1 MKRQRIVAAWLAC
14 IMAAFVLPFAALA
27 EGGGIAISL
36 SGGNDTLATGD
47 YLSVN
52 VKFDEAVASFGGAEF
67 NVDYDST
74 ALKFVSYTALL
85 GSAADE
91 DTAESGSGTG
101 MLNYGGVKDGKV
113 KILLVNAGI
122 ISGGDVSI
130 AANTVIGNIV
140 FKVIGQNTTGTSYK
154 TSYKI
159 ASEGFSAI
167 AAEKTGETETTLT
180 PAGSTFTPTTVT
192 VSDSVTYPTDGA
204 PTVYCITSEA
214 NGVVTLSLKASIA
227 DLQRLNMQLTLNG
240 YTDIAAASDCPFTVS
255 IDGGSV
261 TISHNAAPNTDG
273 VDMRSGVAVLTMK
286 KSGASQS
293 ITPAPKAIATKDAN
307 GALSP
312 ITKPKVTDDPLGGR
326 MLGDVNN
333 DGEVT
338 SADALAILKH
348 SVGMEKLKG
357 VDLLVADI
365 NGDGD
370 VTSADALLALKRSV
384 GMLDENYKEK

>member
-27 EGGGIAISL
+27 EGGDIAISL
-36 SGGNDTLATGD
+36 SGGNAELAVGD

-52 VKFDEAVASFGGAEF
+52 VKFDAAVASFGGAEF
-67 NVDYDST
+67 NVEYDST
-74 ALKFVSYTALL
+74 VLEFVSYTALL
-85 GSAADE
+85 GSEADE

-122 ISGGDVSI
+122 ISGGDTSI

-154 TSYKI
+154 I

-167 AAEKTGETETTLT
+167 AAEKTGETETALT
-180 PAGSTFTPTTVT
+180 PANSTFTPTTVT

-214 NGVVTLSLKASIA
+214 NGAVTLSLKASIA
-227 DLQRLNMQLTLNG
+227 DLQRLDMQLTLTG
-240 YTDIAAASDCPFTVS
+240 YENITAVADCPLTVNV
-255 IDGGSV
+255 GGNTA
-261 TISHNAAPNTDG
+261 TITYNAQNGSG

-293 ITPAPKAIATKDAN
+293 ITSAPKAIATKDAN

-312 ITKPKVTDDPLGGR
+312 ITKPNVTDDPYGGYE
-326 MLGDVNN
+326 LGDVN
-333 DGEVT
+333 
-338 SADALAILKH
+338 
-348 SVGMEKLKG
+348 
-357 VDLLVADI
+357 
-365 NGDGD
+365 GDGKIN
-370 VTSADALLALKRSV
+370 AKDATLVMQYAIDLIELSDMQIARANVNKDNAINAKDATLILRYAIGLIDKF
-384 GMLDENYKEK
+384 

>member
-27 EGGGIAISL
+27 EGGDIAIKL
-36 SGGNDTLATGD
+36 DSGNAALANGD

-52 VKFDEAVASFGGAEF
+52 VKFDAAVASFGGAEF

-140 FKVIGQNTTGTSYK
+140 FKVIGQNTTG

-261 TISHNAAPNTDG
+261 TISHNASPNTDG

-293 ITPAPKAIATKDAN
+293 ITSAPKAIATKDAN

-312 ITKPKVTDDPLGGR
+312 ITKPIVTDDPYGGYA
-326 MLGDVNN
+326 LGDVN
-333 DGEVT
+333 
-338 SADALAILKH
+338 
-348 SVGMEKLKG
+348 
-357 VDLLVADI
+357 
-365 NGDGD
+365 GDGKINA
-370 VTSADALLALKRSV
+370 TDALLVLRSFAKKITLTPEQTLRADVNRDNKVNATDALKILRYFAKKITSF
-384 GMLDENYKEK
+384 D

>member
-1 MKRQRIVAAWLAC
+1 MKRQRIVAAWLVC

-27 EGGGIAISL
+27 EGGDIAISL
-36 SGGNDTLATGD
+36 SGGNAALAVGD

-52 VKFDEAVASFGGAEF
+52 VKFDAAVASFGGAEF
-67 NVDYDST
+67 NVEYDST
-74 ALKFVSYTALL
+74 VLEFVSYTALL
-85 GSAADE
+85 GSEADE

-122 ISGGDVSI
+122 ISGGDTSI

-154 TSYKI
+154 I

-167 AAEKTGETETTLT
+167 AAEKTGETETALT
-180 PAGSTFTPTTVT
+180 PAGSTFTETTVT
-192 VSDSVTYPTDGA
+192 VSGSVTYPTENA

-214 NGVVTLSLKASIA
+214 NGVVSLSLKASIA
-227 DLQRLNMQLTLNG
+227 DLQRLDMQLTLTG
-240 YTDIAAASDCPFTVS
+240 YENITAVADCPLNVTVS
-255 IDGGSV
+255 NNVATITYDAQNGS
-261 TISHNAAPNTDG
+261 G

-293 ITPAPKAIATKDAN
+293 ITSAPKAIATKDAN

-312 ITKPKVTDDPLGGR
+312 ITQPTVTDDPLGGR
-326 MLGDVNN
+326 MLGDV
-333 DGEVT
+333 D
-338 SADALAILKH
+338 
-348 SVGMEKLKG
+348 
-357 VDLLVADI
+357 
-365 NGDGD
+365 GDGNITLRD
-370 VTSADALLALKRSV
+370 AMFIFQAKANKRTLSGVSALCADTDKDGKITLRDAMFILQYKANKR
-384 GMLDENYKEK
+384 DADFNIK

>member
-14 IMAAFVLPFAALA
+14 IMAAFVLPLAALA

-36 SGGNDTLATGD
+36 DSGNAELAVCD

-52 VKFDEAVASFGGAEF
+52 VKFDAAVASFGGAEF
-67 NVDYDST
+67 NVEYDST
-74 ALKFVSYTALL
+74 VLEFVSYTALL

-154 TSYKI
+154 I

-192 VSDSVTYPTDGA
+192 VSDRVTYPTEGA
-204 PTVYCITSEA
+204 PTVYCLTSEKDGA
-214 NGVVTLSLKASIA
+214 VTLSLKASIA
-227 DLQRLNMQLTLNG
+227 DLQRLDMQLTLNG
-240 YTDIAAASDCPFTVS
+240 YTDITAVTDCPLNVTVNNNVAT
-255 IDGGSV
+255 ITYNAQNGS
-261 TISHNAAPNTDG
+261 G
-273 VDMRSGVAVLTMK
+273 VDMRNGVAVLTMK

-293 ITPAPKAIATKDAN
+293 ITSAPKAIATKDAN

-312 ITKPKVTDDPLGGR
+312 ITQPNVTDDPYGGYEY
-326 MLGDVNN
+326 GDVNG
-333 DGEVT
+333 DGSINVL
-338 SADALAILKH
+338 DAILLLQYCAGMSAAQLDDVQLARADVAYDG
-348 SVGMEKLKG
+348 SVNVLDAILMLRYCAGM
-357 VDLLVADI
+357 
-365 NGDGD
+365 
-370 VTSADALLALKRSV
+370 SV
-384 GMLDENYKEK
+384 KFGIQ

>member
-52 VKFDEAVASFGGAEF
+52 VKFDAAVASFGGAEF
-67 NVDYDST
+67 NVEYDST
-74 ALKFVSYTALL
+74 VLKFVSYTALL

-130 AANTVIGNIV
+130 AANTAIGNIV
-140 FKVIGQNTTGTSYK
+140 FKVIGQNTPG

-167 AAEKTGETETTLT
+167 AAEKTGETETVLT
-180 PAGSTFTPTTVT
+180 PAGSTFTETTVT
-192 VSDSVTYPTDGA
+192 VSDSVTYPTENA
-204 PTVYCITSEA
+204 PRVYCITSEA

-227 DLQRLNMQLTLNG
+227 DLQRLDMQLTLTG
-240 YTDIAAASDCPFTVS
+240 YENITAVADCPLTVNV
-255 IDGGSV
+255 GV
-261 TISHNAAPNTDG
+261 NTATITYNAPNGSG
-273 VDMRSGVAVLTMK
+273 VDMRNGVAVLTMT
-286 KSGASQS
+286 KSGDSQGIASDPKS
-293 ITPAPKAIATKDAN
+293 IASKDAN

-312 ITKPKVTDDPLGGR
+312 ITKPNVTDDPLGGFTK
-326 MLGDVNN
+326 GDVDMDGRVAVNDAVMVLKNAIKLMELDTQQLMLADADN
-333 DGEVT
+333 DGKITVN
-338 SADALAILKH
+338 DAVMILKKAI
-348 SVGMEKLKG
+348 KLI
-357 VDLLVADI
+357 DF
-365 NGDGD
+365 
-370 VTSADALLALKRSV
+370 
-384 GMLDENYKEK
+384 

>member
-27 EGGGIAISL
+27 EGGDIAISL
-36 SGGNDTLATGD
+36 SSGNAELAIGD

-52 VKFDEAVASFGGAEF
+52 VKFDAAVASFGGAEF
-67 NVDYDST
+67 NVEYDST
-74 ALKFVSYTALL
+74 ALEFVSYTALL

-91 DTAESGSGTG
+91 DAAESGSGTG

-113 KILLVNAGI
+113 KILLVNAGAML
-122 ISGGDVSI
+122 SGGSDTSI

-140 FKVIGQNTTGTSYK
+140 FKVTGQNTTGA
-154 TSYKI
+154 SYKI

-167 AAEKTGETETTLT
+167 AAEKTGETETALT
-180 PAGSTFTPTTVT
+180 PAGSTFTATTVA

-204 PTVYCITSEA
+204 PTIYCITSEA
-214 NGVVTLSLKASIA
+214 NGVVTLSLRANIA
-227 DLQRLNMQLTLNG
+227 DLQRLDMQLTLNG
-240 YTDIAAASDCPFTVS
+240 YTDIAAVTGCPLSVAVS
-255 IDGGSV
+255 GNTA
-261 TISHNAAPNTDG
+261 TITYDAPNGSG
-273 VDMRSGVAVLTMK
+273 VDMTKGVAVLTMT
-286 KSGASQS
+286 KSGDSQG
-293 ITPAPKAIATKDAN
+293 ITSAPKSIASKDAN

-312 ITKPKVTDDPLGGR
+312 ITKPNVTDDPLGGR

>member
-27 EGGGIAISL
+27 EGGDIAISL
-36 SGGNDTLATGD
+36 SGGNAALANGD

-52 VKFDEAVASFGGAEF
+52 VKFDAAVASFGGAEF
-67 NVDYDST
+67 NVEYDST
-74 ALKFVSYTALL
+74 VLEFVSYTALL
-85 GSAADE
+85 GSEADE

-122 ISGGDVSI
+122 ISGGDTSI
-130 AANTVIGNIV
+130 AANTAIGNIV
-140 FKVIGQNTTGTSYK
+140 FKVIGQNTTG

-167 AAEKTGETETTLT
+167 AAEKTGETETALT
-180 PAGSTFTPTTVT
+180 PAGSTFTETTVT
-192 VSDSVTYPTDGA
+192 VSDSVTYPTENA

-227 DLQRLNMQLTLNG
+227 DLQRLDMQLTLNG
-240 YTDIAAASDCPFTVS
+240 YADIQKAGDCPFKVDIS
-255 IDGGSV
+255 GDSV

-293 ITPAPKAIATKDAN
+293 IISAPKAIATKDAN

-312 ITKPKVTDDPLGGR
+312 ITKPTVTDDPLGGR
-326 MLGDVNN
+326 MLGDV
-333 DGEVT
+333 D
-338 SADALAILKH
+338 
-348 SVGMEKLKG
+348 
-357 VDLLVADI
+357 
-365 NGDGD
+365 GDGNITLRD
-370 VTSADALLALKRSV
+370 AMFIFQAKANKRTLSGVSALCADTDKDGKITLRDAMFILQYKANKR
-384 GMLDENYKEK
+384 DADFNIK

>member
-27 EGGGIAISL
+27 EGGDIAISL
-36 SGGNDTLATGD
+36 SGGNAELAVGD

-52 VKFDEAVASFGGAEF
+52 VKFDAAVASFGGAEF
-67 NVDYDST
+67 NVEYDST
-74 ALKFVSYTALL
+74 VLEFVSYTALL
-85 GSAADE
+85 GSEADE

-122 ISGGDVSI
+122 ISGGDTSI

-154 TSYKI
+154 I

-167 AAEKTGETETTLT
+167 AAEKTGETETALT
-180 PAGSTFTPTTVT
+180 PVGSTFTPTTVT
-192 VSDSVTYPTDGA
+192 VSDSVTYPTENA

-214 NGVVTLSLKASIA
+214 NGVVSLSLKASIA
-227 DLQRLNMQLTLNG
+227 DLQRLDMQLTLTG
-240 YTDIAAASDCPFTVS
+240 YENITAVADCPLTVNV
-255 IDGGSV
+255 GGNTA
-261 TISHNAAPNTDG
+261 TITYNAQNGSG

-293 ITPAPKAIATKDAN
+293 ITSAPKAIATKDAN

-312 ITKPKVTDDPLGGR
+312 ITQPNVTDDPLGGR
-326 MLGDVNN
+326 MLGDV
-333 DGEVT
+333 D
-338 SADALAILKH
+338 
-348 SVGMEKLKG
+348 
-357 VDLLVADI
+357 
-365 NGDGD
+365 GDGNITLRD
-370 VTSADALLALKRSV
+370 AMFIFQAKANKRTLSGVSALCADTDKDGKITLRDAMFILQYKANKR
-384 GMLDENYKEK
+384 DADFNIK

>member
-1 MKRQRIVAAWLAC
+1 
-14 IMAAFVLPFAALA
+14 MAAFVLPFAALA
-27 EGGGIAISL
+27 EGGDIAIKL
-36 SGGNDTLATGD
+36 DSGNAALANGD

-52 VKFDEAVASFGGAEF
+52 VKFDAAVASFGGAEF
-67 NVDYDST
+67 NVEYDS
-74 ALKFVSYTALL
+74 AKLEFVSYTPLI

-122 ISGGDVSI
+122 ISGGDTSI

-140 FKVIGQNTTGTSYK
+140 FKVIGQNTTG

-192 VSDSVTYPTDGA
+192 VSDSVTYPTAGA
-204 PTVYCITSEA
+204 PTIYCLTSEKDGA
-214 NGVVTLSLKASIA
+214 VTLSLKASIA

-240 YTDIAAASDCPFTVS
+240 YADIQKAGDCPFKVDIS
-255 IDGGSV
+255 GDSV

-293 ITPAPKAIATKDAN
+293 ITSAPKAIATKDAN

-312 ITKPKVTDDPLGGR
+312 ITKPRVTDDPLGGR

>member
-27 EGGGIAISL
+27 EGGDIAISL
-36 SGGNDTLATGD
+36 SGGNAELAVGD

-52 VKFDEAVASFGGAEF
+52 VKFDAAVASFGGAEF
-67 NVDYDST
+67 NVEYDST
-74 ALKFVSYTALL
+74 VLEFVSYTALL
-85 GSAADE
+85 GSEADE

-122 ISGGDVSI
+122 ISGGDTSI

-154 TSYKI
+154 I

-167 AAEKTGETETTLT
+167 AAEKTSETETALT
-180 PAGSTFTPTTVT
+180 PADSTFTPTTVT
-192 VSDSVTYPTDGA
+192 VSDSVDYPTENA

-261 TISHNAAPNTDG
+261 TISRNAAPNTDG

-293 ITPAPKAIATKDAN
+293 ITSEPKAIASKDAN

-312 ITKPKVTDDPLGGR
+312 ITKPNVTDDPYGGYEY
-326 MLGDVNN
+326 GDVN
-333 DGEVT
+333 
-338 SADALAILKH
+338 
-348 SVGMEKLKG
+348 
-357 VDLLVADI
+357 
-365 NGDGD
+365 GDGRID
-370 VTSADALLALKRSV
+370 VTDASLILQHIAKLITLTPEQIARADVAYNNSIDVTDATLILMYIAKFDV
-384 GMLDENYKEK
+384 KFGVQ

>member
-1 MKRQRIVAAWLAC
+1 
-14 IMAAFVLPFAALA
+14 MAAFVLPFAALA
-27 EGGGIAISL
+27 EGGGIAIKL
-36 SGGNDTLATGD
+36 DSGNAALANGD

-52 VKFDEAVASFGGAEF
+52 VKFDAAVASFGGAEF
-67 NVDYDST
+67 NVEYDS
-74 ALKFVSYTALL
+74 AKLEFVSYTPLI
-85 GSAADE
+85 GSADE
-91 DTAESGSGTG
+91 AGNGA
-101 MLNYGGVKDGKV
+101 LNYHKKIRDGNI
-113 KILLVNAGI
+113 KILLLN
-122 ISGGDVSI
+122 
-130 AANTVIGNIV
+130 AANIINKNSTGIANGTAIGNLV
-140 FKVIGQNTTGTSYK
+140 FKVTGENASEASVKIAQEGFAACMPGDNTT
-154 TSYKI
+154 
-159 ASEGFSAI
+159 APA
-167 AAEKTGETETTLT
+167 LT
-180 PAGSTFTPTTVT
+180 PANSTFTPTNVT
-192 VSDSVTYPTDGA
+192 VSNSVTYPTENA

-214 NGVVTLSLKASIA
+214 NGVVTLSLKANA
-227 DLQRLNMQLTLNG
+227 EKVQRLDMQLTLNG

-255 IDGGSV
+255 IDGDSV

-273 VDMRSGVAVLTMK
+273 VDMRNGVAVLTMK

-293 ITPAPKAIATKDAN
+293 ITSVPKAIATKDAN

>member
-27 EGGGIAISL
+27 EGGDIAIKL
-36 SGGNDTLATGD
+36 DSGNAALANGD

-52 VKFDEAVASFGGAEF
+52 VKFDAAVASFGGAEF
-67 NVDYDST
+67 NVEYDST
-74 ALKFVSYTALL
+74 VLEFVSYTALL
-85 GSAADE
+85 GSTADE

-122 ISGGDVSI
+122 ISGGDTSI

-140 FKVIGQNTTGTSYK
+140 FKVIGQNTTD

-192 VSDSVTYPTDGA
+192 VSDSVTYPTAGA
-204 PTVYCITSEA
+204 PTIYCLTSEKDGA
-214 NGVVTLSLKASIA
+214 VTLSLKASIA

-240 YTDIAAASDCPFTVS
+240 YADIQKAGDCPFKVDIS
-255 IDGGSV
+255 GDSV
-261 TISHNAAPNTDG
+261 TISRNAAPNTDG

-293 ITPAPKAIATKDAN
+293 IISAPKAIATKDAN

-312 ITKPKVTDDPLGGR
+312 ITKPTVIDDPYGGYA
-326 MLGDVNN
+326 LGDVN
-333 DGEVT
+333 
-338 SADALAILKH
+338 
-348 SVGMEKLKG
+348 
-357 VDLLVADI
+357 
-365 NGDGD
+365 GDGKINA
-370 VTSADALLALKRSV
+370 TDALLVLRSFAKKITLTPEQTLRADVNRDNKVNATDALKILRYFAKKITSF
-384 GMLDENYKEK
+384 D

>member
-27 EGGGIAISL
+27 EGGDIAISL
-36 SGGNDTLATGD
+36 SGGNAALAVGD

-52 VKFDEAVASFGGAEF
+52 VKFDAAVASFGGAEF
-67 NVDYDST
+67 NVEYDS
-74 ALKFVSYTALL
+74 AKLEFVSYTPLI
-85 GSAADE
+85 GSADE
-91 DTAESGSGTG
+91 TG
-101 MLNYGGVKDGKV
+101 NGALNYHKKIRDGNI
-113 KILLVNAGI
+113 KILLLN
-122 ISGGDVSI
+122 
-130 AANTVIGNIV
+130 AANIINKNSTGIANGTAIGNLV
-140 FKVIGQNTTGTSYK
+140 FKVTGANADTASVKIAQEGFAACMPGDNTT
-154 TSYKI
+154 
-159 ASEGFSAI
+159 APA
-167 AAEKTGETETTLT
+167 LT
-180 PAGSTFTPTTVT
+180 PANSTFTPTTVT
-192 VSDSVTYPTDGA
+192 VSDSVTYPTENA

-214 NGVVTLSLKASIA
+214 NGAVTLSLKASIA

-293 ITPAPKAIATKDAN
+293 ITSAPKAIATKDAN

-312 ITKPKVTDDPLGGR
+312 ITKPNVTDDPLGGR

-333 DGEVT
+333 DGKINT
-338 SADALAILKH
+338 RDAVMILKY
-348 SVGMEKLKG
+348 SARLIGLDETQQMR
-357 VDLLVADI
+357 ADT
-365 NGDGD
+365 NGDGKINTRD
-370 VTSADALLALKRSV
+370 VVLVLKYSAGIITSF
-384 GMLDENYKEK
+384 N

>member
-27 EGGGIAISL
+27 EGGGIAIKL
-36 SGGNDTLATGD
+36 DSGNAALANGD

-52 VKFDEAVASFGGAEF
+52 VKFDAAVASFGGAEF
-67 NVDYDST
+67 NVEYDS
-74 ALKFVSYTALL
+74 AKLEFVSYTPLI
-85 GSAADE
+85 GSADE
-91 DTAESGSGTG
+91 AGNGA
-101 MLNYGGVKDGKV
+101 LNYHKKIRDGNI
-113 KILLVNAGI
+113 KILLLN
-122 ISGGDVSI
+122 
-130 AANTVIGNIV
+130 AANIINKNSTGIANGTAIGNLV
-140 FKVIGQNTTGTSYK
+140 FKVTGENASEASVKIAQEGFAACMPGDNTT
-154 TSYKI
+154 
-159 ASEGFSAI
+159 APA
-167 AAEKTGETETTLT
+167 LT
-180 PAGSTFTPTTVT
+180 PANSTFTPTNVT
-192 VSDSVTYPTDGA
+192 VSNSVTYPTENA

-214 NGVVTLSLKASIA
+214 NGVVTLSLKANA
-227 DLQRLNMQLTLNG
+227 EKVQRLDMQLTLNG

-255 IDGGSV
+255 IDGDSV

-273 VDMRSGVAVLTMK
+273 VDMRNGVAVLTMK

-293 ITPAPKAIATKDAN
+293 IISEPKAIATKDAN

>member
-27 EGGGIAISL
+27 EGGDIAISL
-36 SGGNDTLATGD
+36 SGGNDTLATDD

-52 VKFDEAVASFGGAEF
+52 VKFDAAVASFGGAEF
-67 NVDYDST
+67 NVEYNST
-74 ALKFVSYTALL
+74 ALEFVSYTALL

-91 DTAESGSGTG
+91 DAAESGSGTG

-122 ISGGDVSI
+122 ISGGDTSI

-140 FKVIGQNTTGTSYK
+140 FKVIGQNTTG

-227 DLQRLNMQLTLNG
+227 DLQRLDMQLTLTG
-240 YTDIAAASDCPFTVS
+240 YENITAVADCPLTVNV
-255 IDGGSV
+255 GGNTA
-261 TISHNAAPNTDG
+261 TITYNAQNGSG

-293 ITPAPKAIATKDAN
+293 ITSAPKAIATKDAN

-312 ITKPKVTDDPLGGR
+312 ITKPIVTDDPLGGFTK
-326 MLGDVNN
+326 GDVDMDGRVAVNDAVMVLKNAIKLMELDTQQLMLADADN
-333 DGEVT
+333 DGKITVN
-338 SADALAILKH
+338 DAVMILKKAI
-348 SVGMEKLKG
+348 KLI
-357 VDLLVADI
+357 DF
-365 NGDGD
+365 
-370 VTSADALLALKRSV
+370 
-384 GMLDENYKEK
+384 

>member
-27 EGGGIAISL
+27 EGGDIAISL
-36 SGGNDTLATGD
+36 SGGNAALANGD

-52 VKFDEAVASFGGAEF
+52 VKFDAAVASFGGAEF
-67 NVDYDST
+67 NVEYDS
-74 ALKFVSYTALL
+74 AKLEFVSYTPLI

-154 TSYKI
+154 I

-192 VSDSVTYPTDGA
+192 VSGSVTYPTAGA

-214 NGVVTLSLKASIA
+214 NGAVTLSLKASIA

-261 TISHNAAPNTDG
+261 TISHNASPNTDG

-286 KSGASQS
+286 KTGESQS
-293 ITPAPKAIATKDAN
+293 ITSEPKAIATKDAN

-312 ITKPKVTDDPLGGR
+312 ITKPTVTDDPYGGYA
-326 MLGDVNN
+326 LGDVNG
-333 DGEVT
+333 DGKINT
-338 SADALAILKH
+338 LDAMMTLRAAVGIESLDAIQTIR
-348 SVGMEKLKG
+348 
-357 VDLLVADI
+357 ADI
-365 NGDGD
+365 DANGKIN
-370 VTSADALLALKRSV
+370 TMDAMMILRRAV
-384 GMLDENYKEK
+384 GLLDENYKNIY

>member
-27 EGGGIAISL
+27 EGGDIAISL
-36 SGGNDTLATGD
+36 SGGNAELAVGD

-52 VKFDEAVASFGGAEF
+52 VKFDAAVASFGGAEF
-67 NVDYDST
+67 NVEYDST
-74 ALKFVSYTALL
+74 VLEFVSYTALL

-122 ISGGDVSI
+122 ISGGDTSI
-130 AANTVIGNIV
+130 AANTAIGNIV
-140 FKVIGQNTTGTSYK
+140 FKVIGQNTTG

-167 AAEKTGETETTLT
+167 AAEKTGETETALT
-180 PAGSTFTPTTVT
+180 PAGSTFTETTVT
-192 VSDSVTYPTDGA
+192 VSDSVTYPTENA

-214 NGVVTLSLKASIA
+214 NGVVSLSLKASIA
-227 DLQRLNMQLTLNG
+227 DLQRLDMQLTLNG
-240 YTDIAAASDCPFTVS
+240 YTDITAVTDCPLNVTVNNN
-255 IDGGSV
+255 V
-261 TISHNAAPNTDG
+261 ATITYNAPNGSG
-273 VDMRSGVAVLTMK
+273 VDMRNGVAVLTMT

-293 ITPAPKAIATKDAN
+293 IISEPKAIATKDAN

-312 ITKPKVTDDPLGGR
+312 ITQPTVTDDPLGGR
-326 MLGDVNN
+326 MLGDV
-333 DGEVT
+333 D
-338 SADALAILKH
+338 
-348 SVGMEKLKG
+348 
-357 VDLLVADI
+357 
-365 NGDGD
+365 GDGNITLRD
-370 VTSADALLALKRSV
+370 AMFIFQAKANKRTLLGVSALCADTDKDGKITLRDAMFILQYKANKR
-384 GMLDENYKEK
+384 DADFNIK

>member
-27 EGGGIAISL
+27 EGGDIAISL
-36 SGGNDTLATGD
+36 SGGNAALANGD

-52 VKFDEAVASFGGAEF
+52 VKFDAAVASFGGAEF
-67 NVDYDST
+67 NVEYDST
-74 ALKFVSYTALL
+74 VLEFVSYTALL

-91 DTAESGSGTG
+91 DTAENGSGTG

-154 TSYKI
+154 I

-180 PAGSTFTPTTVT
+180 PAGSTFTEITVT
-192 VSDSVTYPTDGA
+192 VSDSVTYPTENA

-214 NGVVTLSLKASIA
+214 NGVVTISLKANIA
-227 DLQRLNMQLTLNG
+227 DLQRLNMQLTLDG

-293 ITPAPKAIATKDAN
+293 IISEPKAIATKDAN

-312 ITKPKVTDDPLGGR
+312 ITKPTVTDDPYGGYEY
-326 MLGDVNN
+326 GDVN
-333 DGEVT
+333 
-338 SADALAILKH
+338 
-348 SVGMEKLKG
+348 
-357 VDLLVADI
+357 
-365 NGDGD
+365 GDGRID
-370 VTSADALLALKRSV
+370 VTDASLILQHIAKLITLTPEQIARADVAYNNSIDVTDATLILMYIAKFDV
-384 GMLDENYKEK
+384 KFGVQ